1 MTAMELYLAS
11 VKQLPAVER
20 LRLALLIL
28 NDLTP
33 ADLAAKNRD
42 DDARKG
48 EAADDGAIKLV
59 DGPG

>member
-1 MTAMELYLAS
+1 METYLAS
-11 VKQLPAVER
+11 VKHLPAIER

-28 NDLTP
+28 NDIKP
-33 ADLAAKNRD
+33 ADLAKPRD
-42 DDARKG
+42 EGEG